1 MSSLQQV
8 SFKHETTISERRRK
22 SRIEQ
27 ARSIFMRLLES
38 ALSRITVSHNY
49 EEVLSHLANL
59 ESLLDYMIL
68 DATSRL
74 LES

>member
-1 MSSLQQV
+1 M
-8 SFKHETTISERRRK
+8 
-22 SRIEQ
+22 EQ
-27 ARSIFMRLLES
+27 AKSIFMRLLES